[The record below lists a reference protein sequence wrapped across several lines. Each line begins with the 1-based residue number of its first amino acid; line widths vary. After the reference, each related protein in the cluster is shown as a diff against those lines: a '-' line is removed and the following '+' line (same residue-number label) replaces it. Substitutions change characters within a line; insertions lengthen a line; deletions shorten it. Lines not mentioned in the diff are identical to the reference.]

1 MYFRS
6 LPRPLI
12 FILSIFTLTSCLKKD
27 PPQAVQRSANRSM
40 AVVIKHISDRSEA
53 AKSYYQKL
61 LTQAVEQAYFGKIVK
76 IDLDTNEPIQS
87 AQNIYAIASAK
98 VDDLFIF
105 EVNLPPLP
113 WQPQIM
119 PQSIQEA
126 RSQKENFAGL
136 SVDVTGSIINGANL
150 KTVGIIRANIPWNFN
165 PEFELAFKEIVKNTA
180 LNSLQNPNIYPQ
192 SDPLY
197 FGKILFDYSQ
207 KNERDSEVA
216 LNCETAQEVLATY
229 RQAYKLFLRAKDKIN
244 QSVVVGQQ
252 GILHDLNTKIEIS
265 KDKSEILDKCAR
277 DKDLSFSLEIQLE
290 NIAPEMRPF
299 IENAVAR
306 AKLKEVLSRYTD
318 KPVLLSFRATELGT
332 IDLNV
337 FLRYHPQRYLNWIDG
352 KIPQTYLNYHVVSFD
367 YYYPLM
373 QYLILIKSTLPR
385 SSPQALKN
393 SFRNL
398 EINLNLETL
407 LNGDLR
413 LPVVGFYV
421 ASEKRVD
428 LSYPKS
434 VFLSTPGYEPKSILA
449 ASDDIFREKGWMS
462 VSSCKTIDG
471 VSTEDGLLM
480 KFLGLDCKI

>member
-1 MYFRS
+1 
-6 LPRPLI
+6 
-12 FILSIFTLTSCLKKD
+12 
-27 PPQAVQRSANRSM
+27 M
-40 AVVIKHISDRSEA
+40 AVVIKHISERSEA
-53 AKSYYQKL
+53 AKSYYHKL
-61 LTQAVEQAYFGKIVK
+61 LTQAIEQAYFGKMVK

-87 AQNIYAIASAK
+87 ARNIYAIASAK

-119 PQSIQEA
+119 PSLSQEA
-126 RSQKENFAGL
+126 VAQKTQFAGL

-150 KTVGIIRANIPWNFN
+150 KTVGIMRANIPWNFN
-165 PEFELAFKEIVKNTA
+165 PEFELAFKEIVKNTT

-192 SDPLY
+192 SDPLH

-207 KNERDSEVA
+207 KNEKDSEDA
-216 LNCETAQEVLATY
+216 LNCESAQDILATY
-229 RQAYKLFLRAKDKIN
+229 RQAHELFLRAKEKLN

-252 GILHDLNTKIEIS
+252 AILHDLNTKIEIS
-265 KDKSEILDKCAR
+265 KEKSEILEKCAR
-277 DKDLSFSLEIQLE
+277 DKNLGFSLEIQFE

-299 IENAVAR
+299 VEKAIAG
-306 AKLKEVLSRYTD
+306 AKLKEVFARYTD
-318 KPVLLSFRATELGT
+318 KPVRLSFRATEAGT

-337 FLRYHPQRYLNWIDG
+337 FLRYHPQRYLKWIDG
-352 KIPQTYLNYHVVSFD
+352 KIPQTYLNYHVISFD

-373 QYLILIKSTLPR
+373 QYLILIKSTLPGN
-385 SSPQALKN
+385 SPQALKN

-434 VFLSTPGYEPKSILA
+434 VFLSIPGYESKSILA
-449 ASDDIFREKGWMS
+449 ASDDVFREKGWMS

-471 VSTEDGLLM
+471 VTTEDGLLM